1 MQSELEKKST
11 KIKQENAFD
20 NITTAKKAIAYSSYQ
35 QDTGWTEGKIDGEL
49 SGTTD
54 GNRICNYRSFL
65 QGARDL
71 SFTLTSPAWGLC
83 TRKMN
88 LQNVQLWKLVKCAQK
103 ASHALGPKAATV
115 IWMGPVQPHL
125 LILESLWESQAS
137 LAAHTGDMDTG
148 GSHTKE
154 LILLQGHWCWCH
166 FGILPL
172 VF

>member
-1 MQSELEKKST
+1 MQELLEVRVQSLDWENSLEEK
-11 KIKQENAFD
+11 
-20 NITTAKKAIAYSSYQ
+20 ITTQFSILAYRIPMGSP
-35 QDTGWTEGKIDGEL
+35 EL
-49 SGTTD
+49 GRLKQWS
-54 GNRICNYRSFL
+54 
-65 QGARDL
+65 
-71 SFTLTSPAWGLC
+71 TL
-83 TRKMN
+83 
-88 LQNVQLWKLVKCAQK
+88 
-103 ASHALGPKAATV
+103 
-115 IWMGPVQPHL
+115 GPVQPHL